1 MTTDQQCAREELD
14 NQHATCVLCQHGHIR
29 LSHQTGIRPL
39 VEWLAEDPD
48 SLRGAAAADKIIG
61 KAAALLLVYGGV
73 ACVHAGVLS
82 EGGQAVLLAHG
93 VSFTYDQLTPWIRN
107 RQGTGMCPM
116 EQRVQAIDDPAQA
129 FWVLSQ
135 AIGIHLGSDSRES
148 PTI

>member
-1 MTTDQQCAREELD
+1 MITDQQRAREELD
-14 NQHATCVLCQHGHIR
+14 NQQATCVLCQNGHIR

-39 VEWLAEDPD
+39 VAWLAEDPD
-48 SLRGAAAADKIIG
+48 GLRGAAAADKIIG

-73 ACVHAGVLS
+73 SCIHAGVLS

-93 VSFTYDQLTPWIRN
+93 IPYTYDQLTPWIRN

-129 FWVLSQ
+129 FVVLSQ
-135 AIGIHLGSDSRES
+135 AIGIHPGSDGHES